1 MDKLKLIKL
10 IVFILTFLLV
20 FGILSAAGIIY
31 RQVSQTPAAKDI
43 SLAQP
48 AGSYIDGYTV
58 NDGKLYILIKGGRT
72 LERIAV
78 VNPSSAE
85 KPVFITLD

>member
-20 FGILSAAGIIY
+20 FGIL
-31 RQVSQTPAAKDI
+31 DI

-58 NDGKLYILIKGGRT
+58 NDGKLYILIKGGRA